1 MDKKTVLCKDCR
13 HYQHITTL
21 QECTRK
27 VVHSPIDGSQ
37 TWPLASDERSPM
49 FGTCGPDGLHY
60 SSLSS
65 LSQSIAANRYWP
77 EYRSLLKATMN
88 REVLDN
94 SYSGD
99 YTLNPAND
107 WLMDAIQHVFSKCS
121 IDVQKALI
129 EEEKKNG

>member
-1 MDKKTVLCKDCR
+1 MDKKTPLCKDCR
-13 HYQHITTL
+13 HYQHLTML

-37 TWPLASDERSPM
+37 TWPLAVDERSPM

-65 LSQSIAANRYWP
+65 LSQSIGESQCWQ
-77 EYRSLLKATMN
+77 EYRSLLKASMS
-88 REVLDN
+88 REVLN
-94 SYSGD
+94 NAYSGD
-99 YTLNPAND
+99 YGLNLIND

-121 IDVQKALI
+121 IDVQKKLI
-129 EEEKKNG
+129 EEETKNG

>member
-1 MDKKTVLCKDCR
+1 MDKRTPLCKDCR

-37 TWPLASDERSPM
+37 TWPLARDERSPM
-49 FGTCGPDGLHY
+49 FGTCGPDGLHF
-60 SSLSS
+60 SSLTS
-65 LSQSIAANRYWP
+65 LSQSIEKSRYWQ
-77 EYRSLLKATMN
+77 EYECLLKASMN
-88 REVLDN
+88 RELLEN
-94 SYSGD
+94 SYSKE
-99 YTLNPAND
+99 YV

-121 IDVQKALI
+121 IDVQKKLI

>member
-1 MDKKTVLCKDCR
+1 MEKKTVLCKDCR

-37 TWPLASDERSPM
+37 TWPLARDERNPM
-49 FGTCGPDGLHY
+49 FGTCGPDGLHW

-65 LSQSIAANRYWP
+65 LSKSVETNRYWP
-77 EYRSLLKATMN
+77 EYRSLLRSSISLELT
-88 REVLDN
+88 
-94 SYSGD
+94 
-99 YTLNPAND
+99 NPGHDVAYLL
-107 WLMDAIQHVFSKCS
+107 WDALEHVFRKCS